1 MGSTLG
7 ELTAAGLFG
16 TFTRFP
22 FHPTPC
28 NTATEQN
35 LGKSTIKVLMLQE
48 EVTYFDCKVV
58 DTYQGRVGIGC

>member
-1 MGSTLG
+1 MWIDNALG

-28 NTATEQN
+28 SKASEQN
-35 LGKSTIKVLMLQE
+35 RDKGTNKRAKIKVVFEILQRAQ
-48 EVTYFDCKVV
+48 VS
-58 DTYQGRVGIGC
+58 